1 MPGGMPP
8 QGALAL
14 GGMPSPHTPGWS
26 SPFGAAMTPLSD
38 RSEAQMCVCV
48 MVPSGISEEVDKLEL
63 QARQARAELKEQQVK
78 SRECYL
84 ERRAAEFRAAVAG
97 LEVSLADAQYK
108 TIQSKIIE
116 MHHEALSA

>member
-1 MPGGMPP
+1 
-8 QGALAL
+8 
-14 GGMPSPHTPGWS
+14 
-26 SPFGAAMTPLSD
+26 
-38 RSEAQMCVCV
+38 MCVCV

-84 ERRAAEFRAAVAG
+84 ERRAAEFRAAFAG

-116 MHHEALSA
+116 MQHEALSA